1 MRTSPK
7 TLSKSRFT
15 LAMECPTKLYYTG
28 KPKEYADTK
37 GDNEFLMALA
47 EGGFQV
53 GELAKHYYPGGID
66 IKEQY
71 YQKSI
76 DQTNE
81 LLQNENVIIYEA
93 AIAFENLFIRVDILK
108 KVGNKIELIEV
119 KAKSFDSESPN
130 FLNKSG
136 FIDSSWRP
144 YLNDVAFQTYVV
156 ENAFS
161 EWRVTPYLML
171 ADKAKRATV
180 NDLNQYFRI
189 GKNADDP
196 QRKECHL
203 IEGFS
208 LNDLGE
214 PILSA
219 VKVREF
225 IGMIYAGNDIPE
237 EKKTDEQHKPFFAR
251 INEYAKYYV
260 NDERYPISIGGKCK
274 NCEFRNYKNPNLKSG
289 YEECWKTIIG
299 ESFDQ
304 NEPHIFDIWYSPKK
318 DKFLNEGIFYMRD
331 INIQS
336 HFMKTNKQGISE
348 PSGTRSTRQILQIE
362 KVQHNDWTEDIKPQL
377 FDEMDNWNFPLH
389 FIDFETSMVAI
400 PFYEGR
406 RPYEQTAFQFSC
418 HTLHKDGT
426 VIHDEWINAK
436 PGVFPNFIFVEALK
450 RVLENDNGTIFRF
463 ASHENTVLRQ
473 IKDQMEFD
481 DFPKY
486 AELIDFI
493 NLITEKKSERH
504 FGARSMVD
512 LNKMVQSYYYHQ
524 YMGGSNGLKIV
535 LPTLMN
541 VSPFLKE
548 KYSKPLEYG
557 KWLKGIELWRFDK
570 DKGKAKDPYSLLP
583 PLFDG
588 VDSKRDVYIDSDG
601 EIKDGGAAM
610 MAYLYMQFTDM
621 HEDTRE
627 NILNG
632 LLRYCELD
640 TLAMVMIYEH
650 WNFLKNLSK

>member
-1 MRTSPK
+1 MSSHARKLT
-7 TLSKSRFT
+7 KSRFT

-28 KPKEYADTK
+28 KKDYANNK
-37 GDNEFLMALA
+37 GDNEFLISLA

-53 GELAKHYYPGGID
+53 GELAKQYYPGGTD
-66 IKEQY
+66 IEEKS

-76 DQTNE
+76 DQTNK

-93 AIAFENLFIRVDILK
+93 AITFKNLFIRVDILK

-119 KAKSFDSESPN
+119 KAKSFDSESPD

-136 FIDSSWRP
+136 FIDLSWRP
-144 YLNDVAFQTYVV
+144 YLNDIAFQTYVV

-161 EWRVTPYLML
+161 EWQVTPYLML

-180 NDLNQYFRI
+180 NDLNQFFRI
-189 GKNADDP
+189 KKNPDDP

-203 IEGFS
+203 LEGFT

-219 VKVREF
+219 VNVREY
-225 IGMIYAGNDIPE
+225 IGMIYAGDDIPQK
-237 EKKTDEQHKPFFAR
+237 KKTDEQRKLFYDR
-251 INEYAKYYV
+251 INEYTKYYI
-260 NDERYPISIGGKCK
+260 NDERYPISISGKCK
-274 NCEFRNYKNPNLKSG
+274 SCEFRNNIHPDLKSG
-289 YEECWKTIIG
+289 YEECWKAIIG

-331 INIQS
+331 IDIQS
-336 HFMKTNKQGISE
+336 HFMKTNREGISE
-348 PSGTRSTRQILQIE
+348 PVGIRSPRQILQIE
-362 KVQHNDWTEDIKPQL
+362 KVQHGDWTEDIKVEL

-389 FIDFETSMVAI
+389 FIDFESSTVAI

-418 HTLHKDGT
+418 HTLHKDQT
-426 VIHDEWINAK
+426 ITHHEWINIE
-436 PGVFPNFIFVEALK
+436 PGVFPNFEFVAALK
-450 RVLENDNGTIFRF
+450 KILENDIGTIFRF
-463 ASHENTVLRQ
+463 ADHENTVLRQ

-481 DFPKY
+481 NSSKY

-493 NLITEKKSERH
+493 NLVTEKKSEGH
-504 FGARSMVD
+504 FGSRSMVD

-524 YMGGSNGLKIV
+524 GMGGSNGLKTV
-535 LPTLMN
+535 LPAIMN

-557 KWLKGIELWRFDK
+557 KWLKGIELWKFDK
-570 DKGKAKDPYSLLP
+570 NKGKVKDPYSLLP
-583 PLFDG
+583 SLFDC
-588 VDSKRDVYIDSDG
+588 VDNKINSFKTDQN

-610 MAYLYMQFTDM
+610 MAYAYMQFSDM
-621 HEDTRE
+621 PNEERKKIVE
-627 NILNG
+627 G

-640 TLAMVMIYEH
+640 TLAMVMFYEH
-650 WNFLKNLSK
+650 WNYLKSMRN